1 MPRKRRQRGLSRRE
15 RVVAPAD
22 RLPREE
28 TVITMQA
35 TTAQSLP
42 NNRAAAI
49 AFLAAATFAA
59 GALLG
64 GIAGTSFAP
73 KTAPAPVVAIQASAP
88 DVTGLRLQRKG
99 EIGVAPKAASD
110 IRTTPTG
117 TSYEVSRG
125 TTGTRYEVV
134 RGK

>member
-1 MPRKRRQRGLSRRE
+1 
-15 RVVAPAD
+15 
-22 RLPREE
+22 
-28 TVITMQA
+28 MQA
-35 TTAQSLP
+35 TTAQTLP

-49 AFLAAATFAA
+49 ALLAAATFAA

-64 GIAGTSFAP
+64 GIAGTNFAP

-88 DVTGLRLQRKG
+88 DVTGLRIQRQG
-99 EIGVAPKAASD
+99 EIGVAPNAASD

-117 TSYEVSRG
+117 TSYETPR
-125 TTGTRYEVV
+125 THARLRYQVV

>member
-1 MPRKRRQRGLSRRE
+1 LSLLGDGPPRK
-15 RVVAPAD
+15 
-22 RLPREE
+22 E
-28 TVITMQA
+28 TGITMQA

-49 AFLAAATFAA
+49 ALLAAATFAA

-73 KTAPAPVVAIQASAP
+73 KTAPAPVIAIQASAP
-88 DVTGLRLQRKG
+88 DVSGLRLQRQG
-99 EIGVAPKAASD
+99 EIGVASNAVSE

-117 TSYEVSRG
+117 TSYEVAREHA
-125 TTGTRYEVV
+125 GTRYQVV